1 MNYSRTLNLP
11 TTAFP
16 MRAGLAQKEVE
27 ILRFWDKEKIY
38 PKIRKKKKGLPNYTL
53 HDGPPYANGDIHL
66 GQVLNKILKDVVVKY
81 KTMRG
86 FDAPFVPGWDCHGL
100 PVEHQL
106 FRKLGIN
113 KNEISQLEFRRKARE
128 YATHF
133 VHKQRE
139 EFKRLGIFGR
149 WENPYLTMDPKYE
162 AEIVKI
168 FGIIFQKGYIYRGL
182 KPIHWC
188 FNCQTA
194 LAEAEIEYKERESSS
209 VWVKFEIAD
218 RLRFSPSGLRVYLLI
233 WTTTPWTLPAN
244 LGIALHPDLS
254 YCFAQV
260 KDEVFI
266 LAKDLVERVSKE
278 TGIDEIKLLRTVKGK
293 ELEGIRYSH
302 PFLPRKSEIL
312 LADFVTLQEGTGCVH
327 VAPGHGE
334 EDYELGR
341 RHNLPILSPVDDE
354 GKFTSEVEELEG
366 TSIFAANPL
375 IIKRLKR
382 DGYLLFDGTIWH
394 SYPHCWRCG
403 SPLIFRATP
412 QWFLNVDEH
421 NLRNRSSQAV
431 LKKVKWVPHQSRM
444 RIKSMLE
451 ERPDWCLSRQR
462 YWGVGIPVVYCQG
475 CGEAIIDKKIISNIE
490 ALTAKEGSDAWFK
503 KRVEEILPPGF
514 KCPKCGEDEFRKE
527 EDIVDVWF
535 ESGVSHEASVER
547 EESLRDPADL
557 YLEGS
562 DQHRGW
568 FQSSLLTS
576 MALKGRAPYRKVFTH
591 GFVVDSQGR
600 KMSKSRGNVVDP
612 QKIVEDKGADILRL
626 WVCLQDYTQDVR
638 ISDEILNYSVEVY
651 RRIRNTFRFLLGNL
665 YDFYPIEDTLPLKEM
680 REIDRWILS
689 RLQSIVKLT
698 IVSFEAFRFYEA
710 VHLIHNF
717 AEHDLSSFYFDVLK
731 DRLYTFSA
739 KSEARRSAQTALW
752 CLLLNLT
759 HLMAPILS
767 FTSEETWGHIKK
779 KGLRTKGIT
788 SKKQKEELKNN
799 PPESIFLSTWPK
811 KNAEM
816 VNEDLEKKWQQIL
829 KVRSKALKKLEEARE
844 AKKIASSLETGILIH
859 GPTSLISLL
868 ESLGDGLKEVF
879 IVSEVKLKVA
889 PEIKIKVKRAGGRKC
904 ERCWNYSLRVGED
917 KKHPNLCER
926 CLKVVASLTKESL

>member
-16 MRAGLAQKEVE
+16 MRAGLAQKELE
-27 ILRFWDKEKIY
+27 ILRFWEKEKIY
-38 PKIRKKKKGLPNYTL
+38 PKIRKKRKGLPNYTL

-106 FRKLGIN
+106 FRKLGIS

-168 FGIIFQKGYIYRGL
+168 FGILFQKGYIYRGL

-194 LAEAEIEYKERESSS
+194 LAEAEIEYKERESPS
-209 VWVKFEIAD
+209 VWAKFQVKD
-218 RLRFSPSGLRVYLLI
+218 RLRFLPSHLKVYLLI

-244 LGIALHPDLS
+244 LAIALHPDLS

-278 TGIDEIKLLRTVKGK
+278 IGIDEIKLLRTVKGK
-293 ELEGIRYSH
+293 ELEGIRYTH

-312 LADFVTLQEGTGCVH
+312 LADFVTLEEGTGCVH

-354 GKFTSEVEELEG
+354 GKFTSEVKELKG
-366 TSIFAANPL
+366 TSIFTANPL
-375 IIKRLKR
+375 IVKRLKR
-382 DGYLLFDGTIWH
+382 DGYLLYDGKIRH

-421 NLRNRSSQAV
+421 DLRNRSSQAV
-431 LKKVKWVPHQSRM
+431 VKKVEWIPHQSRV

-462 YWGVGIPVVYCQG
+462 YWGVGIPVVYCQR
-475 CGEAIIDKKIISNIE
+475 CDQAIIDEKIISNIE
-490 ALTAKEGSDAWFK
+490 TLIAKEGSDAWFK

-514 KCPKCGEDEFRKE
+514 NCPKCGEDEFRKE

-535 ESGVSHEASVER
+535 ESGVSHEAAVER
-547 EESLRDPADL
+547 EKSLRDPADL

-576 MALKGRAPYRKVFTH
+576 MALKGRAPYRKVLTH

-626 WVCLQDYTQDVR
+626 WICLEDYTQDIR

-651 RRIRNTFRFLLGNL
+651 RRLRNTFRFLLGNL
-665 YDFYPIEDTLPLKEM
+665 YDFYPFQDTLSLKEM

-689 RLQSIVKLT
+689 RLQSTIKLT
-698 IVSFEAFRFYEA
+698 TVSFEAFKFYEA

-717 AEHDLSSFYFDVLK
+717 ADHDLSSFYFDVLK
-731 DRLYTFSA
+731 DRLYTFPA

-752 CLLLNLT
+752 YLLLNLT
-759 HLMAPILS
+759 RLVAPILS
-767 FTSEETWGHIKK
+767 FTSEETWGYVKK

-788 SKKQKEELKNN
+788 SKKQKAELKNN

-844 AKKIASSLETGILIH
+844 AKKTASSLEASIFIH

-889 PEIKIKVKRAGGRKC
+889 PEIKIKVKRAEGRKC

-917 KKHPNLCER
+917 KKHPHLCER
-926 CLKVVASLTKESL
+926 CLKAVASLTKEAL

>member
-16 MRAGLAQKEVE
+16 MRAGLAQKELE
-27 ILRFWDKEKIY
+27 ILHFWEKEKIY
-38 PKIRKKKKGLPNYTL
+38 QRIREKRKGLLNYTL

-66 GQVLNKILKDVVVKY
+66 GQVLNKILKDTVVKY
-81 KTMRG
+81 KIMRG

-106 FRKLGIN
+106 FRQLGIS
-113 KNEISQLEFRRKARE
+113 KNEISQLEFRKKARE

-139 EFKRLGIFGR
+139 EFKRLGVFGR

-168 FGIIFQKGYIYRGL
+168 FGILFQKGYIYRGL

-194 LAEAEIEYKERESSS
+194 LAEAEIEYKEKESPS
-209 VWVKFEIAD
+209 VWVKFQVED
-218 RLRFSPSGLRVYLLI
+218 HFRFLSSHLKVYLLI

-244 LGIALHPDLS
+244 LGIALHPDLF

-260 KDEVFI
+260 EGEVLI
-266 LAKDLVERVSKE
+266 LAKDLVKKIKEE
-278 TGIDEIKLLRTVKGK
+278 TGIDEIKVLRTVKGK
-293 ELEGIRYSH
+293 KLKGIKYTH
-302 PFLPRKSEIL
+302 PFIPRKSEIL

-327 VAPGHGE
+327 IAPGHGE

-354 GKFTSEVEELEG
+354 GKFTSEVKELKG
-366 TSIFAANPL
+366 TSVFGANPL
-375 IIKRLKR
+375 IIKRLKQ
-382 DGYLLFDGTIWH
+382 DGYLLFDGKIRH

-421 NLRNRSSQAV
+421 DLRSRSSQTV
-431 LKKVKWVPHQSRM
+431 LKKVEWIPHQSRV
-444 RIKSMLE
+444 RIKNMLE

-462 YWGVGIPVVYCQG
+462 YWGVGIPVIYCQG
-475 CGEAIIDKKIISNIE
+475 CGEAIMNERIIRNVEVLI
-490 ALTAKEGSDAWFK
+490 AKEGSDAWFK
-503 KRVEEILPPGF
+503 KRIEELLPPGF
-514 KCPKCGEDEFRKE
+514 KCPKCGGNRFRKE

-535 ESGVSHEASVER
+535 ESGVSHQAAVAR

-626 WVCLQDYTQDVR
+626 WVCLEDYTQDIR

-665 YDFYPIEDTLPLKEM
+665 YDFYPVQDTLPLKEM

-689 RLQSIVKLT
+689 RLQSIVELT
-698 IVSFEAFRFYEA
+698 TVSFQAFKFYEA

-717 AEHDLSSFYFDVLK
+717 ADHDLSSFYFDVLK
-731 DRLYTFSA
+731 DRLYTFPP

-752 CLLLNLT
+752 YLLLNLT
-759 HLMAPILS
+759 RFVAPILS
-767 FTSEETWGHIKK
+767 FTSEEAWGHIKK
-779 KGLRTKGIT
+779 KGVRTEGTT
-788 SKKQKEELKNN
+788 SKKEKAELRSEL
-799 PPESIFLSTWPK
+799 PESIFLSSWPR
-811 KNAEM
+811 KNLEM

-829 KVRSKALKKLEEARE
+829 KVRSRALKELEEARE
-844 AKKIASSLETGILIH
+844 AKKIASSLEASILIY
-859 GPTSLISLL
+859 GPGALISLL
-868 ESLGDGLKEVF
+868 ESLGDGLEEVF

-889 PEIKIKVKRAGGRKC
+889 PEIKIKVKRVGGNKC
-904 ERCWNYSLRVGED
+904 ERCWNYSPHVGED
-917 KKHPNLCER
+917 KEHPTLCER
-926 CLKVVASLTKESL
+926 CRKVIASLTKEAL

>member
-1 MNYSRTLNLP
+1 
-11 TTAFP
+11 
-16 MRAGLAQKEVE
+16 
-27 ILRFWDKEKIY
+27 
-38 PKIRKKKKGLPNYTL
+38 
-53 HDGPPYANGDIHL
+53 
-66 GQVLNKILKDVVVKY
+66 
-81 KTMRG
+81 
-86 FDAPFVPGWDCHGL
+86 
-100 PVEHQL
+100 
-106 FRKLGIN
+106 
-113 KNEISQLEFRRKARE
+113 
-128 YATHF
+128 
-133 VHKQRE
+133 
-139 EFKRLGIFGR
+139 
-149 WENPYLTMDPKYE
+149 
-162 AEIVKI
+162 
-168 FGIIFQKGYIYRGL
+168 
-182 KPIHWC
+182 
-188 FNCQTA
+188 
-194 LAEAEIEYKERESSS
+194 
-209 VWVKFEIAD
+209 
-218 RLRFSPSGLRVYLLI
+218 
-233 WTTTPWTLPAN
+233 
-244 LGIALHPDLS
+244 
-254 YCFAQV
+254 
-260 KDEVFI
+260 
-266 LAKDLVERVSKE
+266 
-278 TGIDEIKLLRTVKGK
+278 
-293 ELEGIRYSH
+293 
-302 PFLPRKSEIL
+302 
-312 LADFVTLQEGTGCVH
+312 
-327 VAPGHGE
+327 
-334 EDYELGR
+334 
-341 RHNLPILSPVDDE
+341 
-354 GKFTSEVEELEG
+354 
-366 TSIFAANPL
+366 
-375 IIKRLKR
+375 
-382 DGYLLFDGTIWH
+382 
-394 SYPHCWRCG
+394 
-403 SPLIFRATP
+403 
-412 QWFLNVDEH
+412 
-421 NLRNRSSQAV
+421 
-431 LKKVKWVPHQSRM
+431 
-444 RIKSMLE
+444 
-451 ERPDWCLSRQR
+451 
-462 YWGVGIPVVYCQG
+462 
-475 CGEAIIDKKIISNIE
+475 
-490 ALTAKEGSDAWFK
+490 WFK

-576 MALKGRAPYRKVFTH
+576 MALKGRAPYRKVLTH

-665 YDFYPIEDTLPLKEM
+665 YDFYPFQDTLPLKEM

-689 RLQSIVKLT
+689 RLQSIIKLT

-926 CLKVVASLTKESL
+926 CLKVLTGFTKESL

>member
-1 MNYSRTLNLP
+1 
-11 TTAFP
+11 

-27 ILRFWDKEKIY
+27 ILHFWQKQKIY
-38 PKIRKKKKGLPNYTL
+38 QKIRKEGEGLPNYTL

-66 GQVLNKILKDVVVKY
+66 GQVLNKILKDTVVKY
-81 KTMRG
+81 KTMQG

-106 FRKLGIN
+106 FRQLGIS

-128 YATHF
+128 FATHF

-149 WENPYLTMDPKYE
+149 WENPYLTMDPRYE

-168 FGIIFQKGYIYRGL
+168 FGTLFQKGYIYRGL

-188 FNCQTA
+188 FSCQTA
-194 LAEAEIEYKERESSS
+194 LAEAEIEYKNKESPS
-209 VWVKFEIAD
+209 VWVKFQIAD
-218 RLRFSPSGLRVYLLI
+218 RLRFLPSGLKVYLLI

-244 LGIALHPDLS
+244 LGIVVHPDLS

-260 KDEVFI
+260 KEEVFI
-266 LAKDLVERVSKE
+266 LAKDLVPKVKKE
-278 TGIDEIKLLRTVKGK
+278 TVIDEIKVLGTVKGK
-293 ELEGIRYSH
+293 KLAGIKYTH
-302 PFLPRKSEIL
+302 PFMPRKSQIL

-341 RHNLPILSPVDDE
+341 RYNLPILSPVDDE
-354 GKFTSEVEELEG
+354 GKFTSEVEELKV
-366 TSIFAANPL
+366 TSVFGANPL
-375 IIKRLKR
+375 ITKRLKR
-382 DGYLLFDGTIWH
+382 DGYLLFDGKIRH

-412 QWFLNVDEH
+412 QWFLRVDEH
-421 NLRNRSSQAV
+421 GLRNRSSQTV
-431 LKKVKWVPHQSRM
+431 LKKVEWIPHQSRM
-444 RIKSMLE
+444 RIKSMLK

-462 YWGVGIPVVYCQG
+462 YWGVGIPVVYCQR
-475 CGEAIIDKKIISNIE
+475 CGKAIIDEKIISRVE
-490 ALTAKEGSDAWFK
+490 ALIAKEGSDAWFK

-514 KCPKCGEDEFRKE
+514 KCPKCGEDQFRKE

-535 ESGVSHEASVER
+535 ESGVSHQAAVER
-547 EESLRDPADL
+547 EKSLRDPADL

-576 MALKGRAPYRKVFTH
+576 MALKERAPFRKVLTH
-591 GFVVDSQGR
+591 GFVVDFQGR

-626 WVCLQDYTQDVR
+626 WVCLEDYTQDIR

-665 YDFYPIEDTLPLKEM
+665 YDFYPFEDALPLEEM

-689 RLQSIVKLT
+689 RLQSIIELST
-698 IVSFEAFRFYEA
+698 VSFGAFKFHEA
-710 VHLIHNF
+710 VHLLHNF
-717 AEHDLSSFYFDVLK
+717 ADHDLSSFYFDVLK
-731 DRLYTFSA
+731 DRLYTFPA

-752 CLLLNLT
+752 YLLFNLT
-759 HLMAPILS
+759 HLLAPILS
-767 FTSEETWGHIKK
+767 FTSEEVWGYIKK
-779 KGLRTKGIT
+779 KGLRTEGS
-788 SKKQKEELKNN
+788 SKKQKVQLENN
-799 PPESIFLSTWPK
+799 LPESIFLSAWPK
-811 KNAEM
+811 KNVEM
-816 VNEDLEKKWQQIL
+816 VDDDLAKKWQQIL
-829 KVRSKALKKLEEARE
+829 KVRSKVLKKLEEARE
-844 AKKIASSLETGILIH
+844 AKKIASSLEASILIH

-868 ESLGDGLKEVF
+868 KGLGDGLREVF
-879 IVSEVKLKVA
+879 IVSEVQLKTA
-889 PEIKIKVKRAGGRKC
+889 PEIKIKVKTSKGRKC
-904 ERCWNYSLRVGED
+904 ERCWNYSPRVGED
-917 KKHPNLCER
+917 KKHPTLCER
-926 CLKVVASLTKESL
+926 CLKAVASLTK

>member
-27 ILRFWDKEKIY
+27 ILHFWEKEKIY
-38 PKIRKKKKGLPNYTL
+38 PKIRKKRKGLPNYTL

-106 FRKLGIN
+106 FRKLGIS

-168 FGIIFQKGYIYRGL
+168 FGILFQKGYIYRGL

-194 LAEAEIEYKERESSS
+194 LAEAEIEYKERESPS

-244 LGIALHPDLS
+244 LAIALHPDLS

-278 TGIDEIKLLRTVKGK
+278 IGIDEIKLLRTVKGK
-293 ELEGIRYSH
+293 ELEGIRYTH

-312 LADFVTLQEGTGCVH
+312 LADFVTLEEGTGCVH

-354 GKFTSEVEELEG
+354 GKFTSEVKELKG
-366 TSIFAANPL
+366 TSIFTANPL
-375 IIKRLKR
+375 IVKRLKR
-382 DGYLLFDGTIWH
+382 DGYLLYDGKIRH

-421 NLRNRSSQAV
+421 DLRHRSSQAV
-431 LKKVKWVPHQSRM
+431 VKKVEWIPHQSRV

-475 CGEAIIDKKIISNIE
+475 CDQAIIDEKIISNIE
-490 ALTAKEGSDAWFK
+490 TLIAKEGSDAWFK

-514 KCPKCGEDEFRKE
+514 NCPKCGEDEFRKE

-535 ESGVSHEASVER
+535 ESGVSHEAAVER
-547 EESLRDPADL
+547 EKSLRDPADL

-576 MALKGRAPYRKVFTH
+576 MALKGRAPYRKVLTH

-626 WVCLQDYTQDVR
+626 WICLEDYTQDIR

-651 RRIRNTFRFLLGNL
+651 RRLRNTFRFLLGNL
-665 YDFYPIEDTLPLKEM
+665 YDFYPFQDTLSLKEM

-689 RLQSIVKLT
+689 RLQSTIKLT
-698 IVSFEAFRFYEA
+698 TVSFEAFKFYEA

-717 AEHDLSSFYFDVLK
+717 ADHDLSSFYFDVLK
-731 DRLYTFSA
+731 DRLYTFPA

-752 CLLLNLT
+752 YLLLNLT
-759 HLMAPILS
+759 RLMAPILS

-788 SKKQKEELKNN
+788 SKKQKAELKNN

-844 AKKIASSLETGILIH
+844 AKKTASSLEASIFIH

-889 PEIKIKVKRAGGRKC
+889 PEIKIKVTRAEGRKC

-917 KKHPNLCER
+917 KKNPHLCER
-926 CLKVVASLTKESL
+926 CLKAVASLTKEAL

>member
-27 ILRFWDKEKIY
+27 ILRFWEKEKIY
-38 PKIRKKKKGLPNYTL
+38 PKIRKKRKGLPNYTL

-106 FRKLGIN
+106 FRKLGIS

-149 WENPYLTMDPKYE
+149 WENPYLTMDPRYE

-168 FGIIFQKGYIYRGL
+168 FGILFQKGYIYRGL

-209 VWVKFEIAD
+209 VWAKFQVKD
-218 RLRFSPSGLRVYLLI
+218 RLRFLPSHLKVYFLI

-260 KDEVFI
+260 KEEVFI

-382 DGYLLFDGTIWH
+382 DGYLLFDGKIRH

-475 CGEAIIDKKIISNIE
+475 CGEAIIDEKIISNIE
-490 ALTAKEGSDAWFK
+490 VLIAKEGSDAWFK

-576 MALKGRAPYRKVFTH
+576 MALKGRAPYRKVLTH

-638 ISDEILNYSVEVY
+638 ISDEILNYSVEAY

-665 YDFYPIEDTLPLKEM
+665 YDFYPFQDTLPLKEM

-689 RLQSIVKLT
+689 RLQSIIKLT

-829 KVRSKALKKLEEARE
+829 KVRSKVLKKLEGARE
-844 AKKIASSLETGILIH
+844 AKKIASSLETSILIH

-868 ESLGDGLKEVF
+868 ESLGDELKEVF

-926 CLKVVASLTKESL
+926 CLKAIASLTKEAL

>member
-27 ILRFWDKEKIY
+27 ILRFWEKEKIY
-38 PKIRKKKKGLPNYTL
+38 PKIRKKRKGLPNYTL

-106 FRKLGIN
+106 FRKLGIS

-168 FGIIFQKGYIYRGL
+168 FGILFQKGYIYRGL

-209 VWVKFEIAD
+209 VWVKFQVKD
-218 RLRFSPSGLRVYLLI
+218 RLRFLPSHLKVYLLI

-266 LAKDLVERVSKE
+266 LAKELVERVSKE

-293 ELEGIRYSH
+293 ELEGIRYTH

-312 LADFVTLQEGTGCVH
+312 LADFVTLEEGTGCVH

-665 YDFYPIEDTLPLKEM
+665 YDFYPFQDTLPLKEM

-689 RLQSIVKLT
+689 RLQSIIKLT

-739 KSEARRSAQTALW
+739 KSEARKSAQTALW

-788 SKKQKEELKNN
+788 SKKQKAELKNN

-829 KVRSKALKKLEEARE
+829 KVRSKALKELEGARE

-889 PEIKIKVKRAGGRKC
+889 PEIKIKIKRAGGRKC

-926 CLKVVASLTKESL
+926 CLKVVASLAKESL